1 MELETE
7 RLLLIP
13 LDADGLRLRLQDRNT
28 LERKLGLRPTPEP
41 SYAGDAYDASARAA
55 MARAAERIAREP
67 GAYLWHTFWQIV
79 GKQQRC
85 IVGEQDFHGP
95 PDAHGVVEFGYMMR
109 PERRN
114 RGFATEAARALV
126 AWALAQPGV
135 TAIVAETD
143 WDNLASQR
151 VLQKL
156 GFAVVARTPAV
167 VRWRLGGDEAM
178 ARAGVSKRG

>member
-1 MELETE
+1 MELETS
-7 RLLLIP
+7 RLRVVSLSRDDLLL
-13 LDADGLRLRLQDRNT
+13 RLHDRSQ
-28 LERKLGLRPTPEP
+28 LERKLGLQPTPEP
-41 SYAGDAYDASARAA
+41 SYADAAYDASARAA

-67 GAYLWHTFWQIV
+67 DAYLWHTFWQIV
-79 GKQQRC
+79 GKQERC

-95 PDAHGVVEFGYMMR
+95 PDAQGVVEFGCMMR

-135 TAIVAETD
+135 TALVAETD
-143 WDNLASQR
+143 VDNLASQR

-156 GFAVVARTPAV
+156 GFAAVARTPAV
-167 VRWRLGGDEAM
+167 VRWRLGRDEAT